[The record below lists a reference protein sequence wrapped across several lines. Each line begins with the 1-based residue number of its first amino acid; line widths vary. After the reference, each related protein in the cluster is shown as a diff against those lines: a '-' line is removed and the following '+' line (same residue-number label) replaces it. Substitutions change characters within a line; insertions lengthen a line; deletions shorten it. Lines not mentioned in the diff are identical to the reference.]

1 MTTHAEILNALANNA
16 ITRMESSKRILCS
29 MPGVMD
35 TTDMEAFYDR
45 KIESIQK
52 FLKALSFSNEIDIE
66 LCEILD
72 KADYSVVA
80 EALNDEVREFSAAIN
95 QLHLFIISTP
105 VNPANTEEDKVK
117 VYFDQQW
124 AMIEAK
130 SAFFELYNTVRF

>member
-29 MPGVMD
+29 MPGAMD